1 MDFSIIF
8 LLFVLANSYFMYKAG
23 EKAGKFVGMISIV
36 QFLKEKD
43 VLKDK
48 KDIAGY
54 DRWPEAIKSLYVNAD
69 PDLFKDWDTTWQ
81 NEKRKVYI

>member
-1 MDFSIIF
+1 MDIYIAISIFI
-8 LLFVLANSYFMYKAG
+8 VANSLYFYNLGRKQG
-23 EKAGKFVGMISIV
+23 LTEGKFTGMISIV

-54 DRWPEAIKSLYVNAD
+54 DRWPDAIKSLYVNAD
-69 PDLFKDWDTTWQ
+69 PDLFKD
-81 NEKRKVYI
+81 

>member
-1 MDFSIIF
+1 MDTYIAISIFI
-8 LLFVLANSYFMYKAG
+8 VANSLYFYNLGRKQG
-23 EKAGKFVGMISIV
+23 LTEGKFTGMISIV

-54 DRWPEAIKSLYVNAD
+54 DRWPKAIKSLYVNAD
-69 PDLFKDWDTTWQ
+69 PDLFKD
-81 NEKRKVYI
+81 